1 MFALIFKINI
11 QNKSHQGVA
20 KLKAVTK
27 NRGQKKRER
36 RKGNKKRER
45 TDKLDYTEKL
55 WSIYTMK
62 YYLTIKRNKSAS
74 VLMK

>member
-1 MFALIFKINI
+1 MIFKINI

-27 NRGQKKRER
+27 TRGKKNKER

-45 TDKLDYTEKL
+45 TDKLD
-55 WSIYTMK
+55 
-62 YYLTIKRNKSAS
+62 
-74 VLMK
+74 